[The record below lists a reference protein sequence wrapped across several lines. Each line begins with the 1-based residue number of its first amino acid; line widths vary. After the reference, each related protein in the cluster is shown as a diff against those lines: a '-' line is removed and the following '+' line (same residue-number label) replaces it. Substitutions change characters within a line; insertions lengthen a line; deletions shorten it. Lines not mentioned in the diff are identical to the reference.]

1 MQEDRT
7 DREALGRRQSDEAA
21 ARGGTLA
28 RLDELENYEVADG
41 NADIRGWDVRTQDG
55 RKVGTVEELIV
66 DTAALKARYM
76 EVKLDKDFVGGDE
89 ERWALI
95 PIGTAQLDE
104 KEDDVIV
111 DRVPA
116 AGFLTREE
124 RSREP
129 LSREMELSLR
139 ELYGATSTGLAA
151 DAALESDD
159 DFYGDTLYDDERMRR
174 RPHSETRDDPYLTR
188 GEDIE
193 HRL

>member
-1 MQEDRT
+1 MQEDR
-7 DREALGRRQSDEAA
+7 DREALGRRESDATA

-28 RLDELENYEVADG
+28 RLDELDNYEVADG

-66 DTAALKARYM
+66 DTTALRARYM
-76 EVKLDKDFVGGDE
+76 EVKLHRDFAGGDE

-104 KEDDVIV
+104 KEDEVIV
-111 DRVPA
+111 DRIPA

-129 LSREMELSLR
+129 LTRETELSLR
-139 ELYGATSTGLAA
+139 AMYGATSTGLAA
-151 DAALESDD
+151 DAALESDE

-174 RPHSETRDDPYLTR
+174 RARGDAPDDPYLKR
-188 GEDIE
+188 GGDIE

>member
-1 MQEDRT
+1 MQEERK
-7 DREALGRRQSDEAA
+7 DREALSRRQSDAA
-21 ARGGTLA
+21 APRGGTLA
-28 RLDELENYEVADG
+28 RLDELDNYEVADG

-55 RKVGTVEELIV
+55 REVGTVEELIV

-76 EVKLDKDFVGGDE
+76 EVKLDRDFAGGDE

-104 KEDDVIV
+104 KEDEVIV

-129 LSREMELSLR
+129 LSRETELSLR

-151 DAALESDD
+151 DAALESED
-159 DFYGDTLYDDERMRR
+159 DFYGHTLYDDERIRR
-174 RPHSETRDDPYLTR
+174 RDRSETRDDPYLTR

>member
-1 MQEDRT
+1 MQEERK
-7 DREALGRRQSDEAA
+7 DRETFGKRETDAAA
-21 ARGGTLA
+21 ARGGSLA
-28 RLDELENYEVADG
+28 RLDELDNYRIADG

-55 RKVGTVEELIV
+55 RKVGKVEELIV

-76 EVKLDKDFVGGDE
+76 EVKLDRDFAGGDD

-95 PIGTAQLDE
+95 PIGTAHIDE
-104 KEDDVIV
+104 KEDEVIV
-111 DRVPA
+111 NRVPA

-129 LSREMELSLR
+129 LSRETELSLR

-151 DAALESDD
+151 DAALESDE

-174 RPHSETRDDPYLTR
+174 RGSEGRNDPYIT
-188 GEDIE
+188 GGGDIE
-193 HRL
+193 HRF